1 MKQFV
6 LVLPVVVL
14 LVMSSCSRRQ
24 LQVTISN
31 PSDFERNNELVTI
44 SLVSNKLEGDDFY
57 VTEEATNQV
66 VKSQL
71 IDTDKDG
78 VADELIFLA
87 KLPANAS
94 KQFVITTGGK
104 AGVDDSIKTFA
115 RFVPERTDDFAWEN
129 DRVAFRTYG
138 PEAQRMAEAGEPGGT
153 LSSGIDCW
161 LKKVDYSIIDKW
173 YQGNVDEPGYYHI
186 DHGEGL
192 DNYHVGPSRGCGGT
206 GVMVDGHLY
215 TSKNFTGYEVLN
227 NGPVLS
233 NFVLEYA
240 AYAANDKWVK
250 ETKHVSIALGSNF
263 TKYVID
269 VEGTDTLTVGLT
281 LHDKEGTVSN
291 NELAGWINYHTPHQG
306 QMLSSAIIAQPDYL
320 AGVEV
325 VKSDMKDESHAL
337 MHLKVIGGKAV
348 FYAGFNWSASQQYS
362 NNDEWE
368 QYLTQQAKALASP
381 IEIIVR

>member
-6 LVLPVVVL
+6 LVLSVVVL

-24 LQVTISN
+24 LQVTVSN
-31 PSDFERNNELVTI
+31 PSELDRNNELVAI
-44 SLVSNKLEGDDFY
+44 SLNNNKLEGDVFSVKDE
-57 VTEEATNQV
+57 VSNQII
-66 VKSQL
+66 KSQL
-71 IDTDKDG
+71 IDINEDG
-78 VADELIFLA
+78 AADEIVFLA
-87 KLPANAS
+87 NLPANAS

-104 AGVDDSIKTFA
+104 ADADDSIRTFA
-115 RFVPERTDDFAWEN
+115 RFAPERTDDFAWEN

-153 LSSGIDCW
+153 LSSGVDCW
-161 LKKVDYSIIDKW
+161 LKKVDYSIINKW

-215 TSKNFTGYEVLN
+215 TSKNFTSYKVLN

-233 NFVLEYA
+233 DFVLEYE
-240 AYAANDKWVK
+240 AYTAKDQLIK

-263 TKYVID
+263 TKYIIE

-281 LHDKEGTVSN
+281 LHDNEGLVSI
-291 NELAGWINYHTPHQG
+291 NEPAGWINYHTPHKG
-306 QMLSSAIIAQPDYL
+306 EMLSSAIIAQPGYL
-320 AGVEV
+320 AGTDMVE
-325 VKSDMKDESHAL
+325 SDVKDESHAL
-337 MHLKVIGGKAV
+337 MHLKVIDGKAV
-348 FYAGFNWSASQQYS
+348 FFAGFNWSASKQFTS
-362 NNDEWE
+362 NKEWE
-368 QYLTQQAKALASP
+368 QHLTQQAKALASP
-381 IEIIVR
+381 LEIIVR